1 MCTTCGCGH
10 PEQVRIGELP
20 HVHHD
25 LTVQDTAS
33 LPNFSYSSF
42 HKDHASPQNETQQ
55 RLLKVE
61 QDVLGENNR
70 LADINRQF
78 FTHQHIL
85 ALNLVSS
92 PGSGKTTLLT
102 TTLNALKDQYPCY
115 VIEGDQQTENDA
127 DRIRQT
133 GVPAIQ
139 VNTGKGCHL
148 DAQMIGNALMKL
160 KPQENSLL
168 FIENVGNLVCPSEFD
183 LGEFAKVVILS
194 VTEGEDKPLKYPHM
208 FAASKLMI
216 LNKVDLLP
224 YLNFDVKKCIAYA
237 KQVNPTIQVILLSA
251 QHGEGLHQ
259 WLDWLQEQK
268 R

>member
-10 PEQVRIGELP
+10 PEQVRIGEVA
-20 HVHHD
+20 HSHHD
-25 LTVQDTAS
+25 HGGTQSAVKN
-33 LPNFSYSSF
+33 PNFSHFKF
-42 HKDHASPQNETQQ
+42 HSVESASEASETQK

-61 QDVLGENNR
+61 QDVLGKNNQI
-70 LADINRQF
+70 AAHNRFLFQQ
-78 FTHQHIL
+78 QHIL

-102 TTLNALKDQYPCY
+102 TTLNALKNDRTCY

-127 DRIRQT
+127 DRIRAT
-133 GVPAIQ
+133 GVAAIQ

-148 DAQMIGNALMKL
+148 DAQMINDALFKL
-160 KPQENSLL
+160 EPKQDSLL

-183 LGEFAKVVILS
+183 LGEKTKVVILS

-224 YLNFDVKKCIAYA
+224 YLHFDVEKCIAYA
-237 KQVNPTIQVILLSA
+237 KQVNPQIDVIQLSA
-251 QHGEGLHQ
+251 TTGEGLEK
-259 WLDWLQEQK
+259 WLAWLQAQ
-268 R
+268 

>member
-10 PEQVRIGELP
+10 PDQVRIGELP

-25 LTVQDTAS
+25 SNAQHAIK
-33 LPNFSYSSF
+33 LPNFSHSAF
-42 HKDHASPQNETQQ
+42 RIPDSPQQDETQQ

-61 QDVLGENNR
+61 QDILGANNQ
-70 LADINRQF
+70 LADMNRRF
-78 FTHQHIL
+78 FANQHIL

-102 TTLNALKDQYPCY
+102 TTLNALKNDYSCY

-148 DAQMIGNALMKL
+148 DAQMIGNALVKL
-160 KPQENSLL
+160 QPQENSLM

-183 LGEFAKVVILS
+183 LGEHAKVVILS

-224 YLNFDVKKCIAYA
+224 YLNFDVEKCIAYA
-237 KQVNPTIQVILLSA
+237 KQVNPTIEVIQLSS
-251 QHGEGLHQ
+251 QSGEGLKQ
-259 WLDWLQEQK
+259 WLDWLKAQE